1 MSWIREGELN
11 LLEKISANVLKVS
24 LIYLYILKYLY
35 FLSSPSFFFSGK
47 TENEIFN
54 WQHSEKKMYLM
65 SQVVPLFN
73 KSDQRKK
80 LEIKSPC

>member
-35 FLSSPSFFFSGK
+35 FLSSPSFFFSPEKQK
-47 TENEIFN
+47 TKYSID
-54 WQHSEKKMYLM
+54 STVKKKKN
-65 SQVVPLFN
+65 VPHV
-73 KSDQRKK
+73 S
-80 LEIKSPC
+80 SCATV